1 MRTAPILTVA
11 RYLLLDR
18 TVYLVLPWAWGV
30 ITFGLDVAIIKIATT
45 DDSSN
50 HWAGGLVA
58 VFIVVFVLGVQA
70 VARALPFGLALGVSR
85 RTYFLGATTLAI
97 ALAVCFGAVVT
108 IGQALERATGG
119 WGINMS
125 YFRVA
130 DVLDGAWW
138 QSWLTASAA
147 FLVLFAYGMWYG
159 LVYRRNGL
167 PGTVTFA
174 AAQAVMFALLAA
186 IVTWTHDWAHIG
198 HFFASNATAAIPA
211 ILASLAVLLLA
222 GGLATVRRLVI

>member
-1 MRTAPILTVA
+1 MRTTSILTVA

-18 TVYLVLPWAWGV
+18 ITYLVLPWVWGAFA
-30 ITFGLDVAIIKIATT
+30 FGLDVAIIKLTPAG
-45 DDSSN
+45 DSSD

-58 VFIVVFVLGVQA
+58 VFLVVFVLGVQA

-85 RTYFLGATTLAI
+85 RTYFLGATALAI
-97 ALAVCFGAVVT
+97 VLAACFGAVVA

-119 WGINMS
+119 WGIKMA

-130 DVLDGAWW
+130 DVLDGPWW
-138 QSWLTASAA
+138 QSWLTASTA

-167 PGTVTFA
+167 PGTVIFA
-174 AAQAVMFALLAA
+174 AAQAVMLALLAA
-186 IVTWTHDWAHIG
+186 IVTWTHDWPHIG
-198 HFFASNATAAIPA
+198 HFFATNAAAVIPA
-211 ILASLAVLLLA
+211 ILAGLAALLIV
-222 GGLATVRRLVI
+222 GGLATVRRLAI